1 MTNAP
6 PTLQSRRFFHISNF
20 KIGISYRGRRRR
32 SAPRDTRQ
40 AHRINL
46 YIRVPEV
53 RVVDAEGEMQGVMSS
68 DDARARASELGVDLV
83 EISPNAK
90 PPVCK
95 LIDYGKFLYEE
106 KKKQQENK
114 KSEKTREIKGIRL
127 TFKIDVG
134 DLDRQRKLAEKFLG
148 EGHTVRI
155 QMRLRGRE
163 RAHTSLAVQKLNDF
177 LASLSEFSSIEQ
189 SARPNGFQIIA
200 ILKPSKK

>member
-1 MTNAP
+1 M
-6 PTLQSRRFFHISNF
+6 
-20 KIGISYRGRRRR
+20 
-32 SAPRDTRQ
+32 
-40 AHRINL
+40 
-46 YIRVPEV
+46 PEV

-68 DDARARASELGVDLV
+68 DDARARANELGVDLV

-114 KSEKTREIKGIRL
+114 KSEKIREIKGIRL

-134 DLDRQRKLAEKFLG
+134 DLNRQRSLAEKFLA

-163 RAHTSLAVQKLNDF
+163 RAHTPLAVQKLNDF